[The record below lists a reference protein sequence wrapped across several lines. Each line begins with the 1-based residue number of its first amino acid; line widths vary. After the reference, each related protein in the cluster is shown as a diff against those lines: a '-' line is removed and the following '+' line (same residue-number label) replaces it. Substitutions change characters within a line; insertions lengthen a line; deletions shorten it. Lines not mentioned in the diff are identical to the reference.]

1 MKQNKKSKYRHIT
14 INKNKY
20 YFYSIKWLDI
30 LGDSG
35 HCTAQEFNNMKPAEM
50 NTTGYV
56 YSKDKKYLKTFAG
69 YDENEEQFSD
79 RNVFPIGCVKEMK
92 RILL

>member
-1 MKQNKKSKYRHIT
+1 MKQSKKSKYRHIT
-14 INKNKY
+14 INKKKY

-56 YSKDKKYLKTFAG
+56 YSKNKKYLWTFNT
-69 YDENEEQFSD
+69 YDDKEDEFTD
-79 RNVFPIGCVKEMK
+79 RNVFPMGCIKEMTK
-92 RILL
+92 ILI